1 MKYVIFDP
9 CMKLYFSETTD
20 GYFGVMHSFYQS
32 KEDAFKFS
40 SIENANEYLAL
51 IRDSS
56 PIWDDY
62 ELKIVEYDSDS
73 SFSEV

>member
-1 MKYVIFDP
+1 
-9 CMKLYFSETTD
+9 MKLYFSETTD
-20 GYFGVMHSFYQS
+20 GYFGVMHSFYQT